1 LQNFENAKE
10 EIRKLRKRKVGKYEK
25 SKIERKRFRLCESFA
40 RVRVRDSGTVAKWI
54 APPHSPVDA
63 RKGTTSIGFPEF
75 MCVPNEATI
84 SACLFLEQA
93 VRSEHQGT
101 P

>member
-1 LQNFENAKE
+1 MQKIEFANQK
-10 EIRKLRKRKVGKYEK
+10 KR
-25 SKIERKRFRLCESFA
+25 KIERKRFRLCESFA
-40 RVRVRDSGTVAKWI
+40 RGRARDSGTVARWI

-84 SACLFLEQA
+84 SACLLLEQA